1 MATDSATPSPAAPA
15 VTTPK
20 VPRPDE
26 EAYQKT
32 LAKLQKEHDEALARY
47 VSAAHG

>member
-1 MATDSATPSPAAPA
+1 MATGSATPSPAPA
-15 VTTPK
+15 VTPK
-20 VPRPDE
+20 VHRPDE

-47 VSAAHG
+47 VSAAYG